1 MSAGTIRAAIAD
13 DLPHILNI
21 ERRAAAAFADIGYP
35 DIATGAAMP
44 LALFETGLQDGLLW
58 VTSDAPDKTID
69 HPTGYALAAMID
81 GIFYLEDISVD
92 PDHQRKGLGDAL
104 VAKIIDH
111 ARFLYCSAVVLSTLE
126 AAPWSTAL
134 YRKHGFLAADMGRLP
149 SAIADRFAAETELGL
164 PAEGRIIM
172 VKRL

>member
-1 MSAGTIRAAIAD
+1 MSKPAIRAAIAD

-21 ERRAAAAFADIGYP
+21 ERRAAVAFADIGYP
-35 DIATGAAMP
+35 DIATGAEMP
-44 LALFETGLQDGLLW
+44 VALFETGLQDGLLW
-58 VTSDAPDKTID
+58 VAGDAAD
-69 HPTGYALAAMID
+69 HPVDYPVAYALAAIID

-104 VAKIIDH
+104 VAQIIDH
-111 ARFLYCSAVVLSTLE
+111 ARFLYCSALVLSTLE
-126 AAPWSTAL
+126 AAPWSKAL
-134 YRKHGFLAADMGRLP
+134 YRKHGFLKADMGRLP

>member
-1 MSAGTIRAAIAD
+1 MSKPSIRTAITD
-13 DLPHILNI
+13 DLPFILKI

-35 DIATGAAMP
+35 DIATGAEMP
-44 LALFETGLQDGLLW
+44 VALFKAGLQDGLLW
-58 VTSDAPDKTID
+58 VASDAAD
-69 HPTGYALAAMID
+69 HPVAYALAAIID

-104 VAKIIDH
+104 VAQIIDH
-111 ARFLYCSAVVLSTLE
+111 ARFLYCSALVLSTLE

-134 YRKHGFLAADMGRLP
+134 YRKHGFLKADMYRLP
-149 SAIADRFAAETELGL
+149 LAIADRFAAETELGL
-164 PAEGRIIM
+164 PAEGRIVM

>member
-1 MSAGTIRAAIAD
+1 MSKPTIRTAIAD
-13 DLPHILNI
+13 DLPFILKI

-35 DIATGAAMP
+35 DIATGAEMP
-44 LALFETGLQDGLLW
+44 VALFEAGLQEGLLW
-58 VTSDAPDKTID
+58 VVSDAADRPVA
-69 HPTGYALAAMID
+69 YVLAAIID

-104 VAKIIDH
+104 VAQIIDH
-111 ARFLYCSAVVLSTLE
+111 ARFLYCSALVLSTLE
-126 AAPWSTAL
+126 AAPWSNAL
-134 YRKHGFLAADMGRLP
+134 YRKHGFLKADMDRLP

-164 PAEGRIIM
+164 PAEGRIVM